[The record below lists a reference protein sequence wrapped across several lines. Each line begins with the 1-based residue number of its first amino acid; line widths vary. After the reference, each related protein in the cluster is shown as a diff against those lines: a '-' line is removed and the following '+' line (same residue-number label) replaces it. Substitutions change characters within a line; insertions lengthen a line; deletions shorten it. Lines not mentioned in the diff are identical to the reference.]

1 MTAENTTDFTRPR
14 IASIVLALTGEEHF
28 VTTEKRRGYW
38 YAACGKYE
46 TDKGVNGID
55 AENGA
60 VEKLL
65 NAVEDAAGRV
75 HGVGML
81 KHFAKREA
89 SMVGTENYI
98 AGEIAKLQARLDAAR
113 AETAKHRDETA
124 TWSAKHCDDRA
135 RAVYD
140 ALTKYTATE

>member
-1 MTAENTTDFTRPR
+1 MTTDTTTDFTRQR
-14 IASIVLALTGEEHF
+14 IASIVLALTGEKHF

-38 YAACGKYE
+38 YASCGKYE
-46 TDKGVNGID
+46 TYKGVNGID

-89 SMVGTENYI
+89 SMAGAENYI
-98 AGEIAKLQARLDAAR
+98 ASEIAKLQAKLDAAR
-113 AETAKHRDETA
+113 AETAKHREETA
-124 TWSAKHCDDRA
+124 TWSAKNADERA